1 MSTAGPVPEAVTF
14 AMWYSVSSAVSDA
27 AEKDDPPPSAARS
40 GGGASAWLSERP
52 GGVGGVGGLPSVMV
66 VRAPMVTTLALNGT
80 ARRMLIAPAVDAAD
94 VAEEGKSGVADVEDG
109 SR

>member
-1 MSTAGPVPEAVTF
+1 MSTAGPVPEAVTL
-14 AMWYSVSSAVSDA
+14 AMWYSVSSAVSEA
-27 AEKDDPPPSAARS
+27 AEKDDPPPSAAR
-40 GGGASAWLSERP
+40 GGGASAWLSVRP
-52 GGVGGVGGLPSVMV
+52 GGVGGVGGLPRVMV

-94 VAEEGKSGVADVEDG
+94 DVAEEGKSGVADVEDG